1 MVDFKYSILWGK
13 KNFKKSCCTMGLL
26 SFIVIAQQ
34 FLFVI
39 AATLPAR
46 QEKGKL

>member
-1 MVDFKYSILWGK
+1 MDRKFKQDIIKLGV
-13 KNFKKSCCTMGLL
+13 FML
-26 SFIVIAQQ
+26 IAQQ